1 MPGHSTSDICPM
13 SGDNLFSAPR
23 TSQSFSNSNLGHLQH
38 SLDSNCLPVPEML
51 QSTSYSKPLPAVP
64 NYTVH
69 SIYSNPSSKTPSEGC
84 SKTSA
89 SSQGNLETSLDST
102 PSGPDSTL
110 MFFGYSPSCSR
121 DRVAPMLSNI
131 KGCIVKIMYDIKGRG
146 WSGLV
151 GNAG

>member
-89 SSQGNLETSLDST
+89 SSKGSSETSSDST
-102 PSGPDSTL
+102 PSDPNFAL
-110 MFFGYSPSCSR
+110 MFFRDSPSHSG
-121 DRVAPMLSNI
+121 DRAAPMAS
-131 KGCIVKIMYDIKGRG
+131 DIKGHVTKVICDIKGQG
-146 WSGLV
+146 WSGSV
-151 GNAG
+151 GNAM